1 MSMVKGSV
9 QWTLRM
15 EGIVTLLVACM
26 VYHAQNFEWG
36 QFALLIL
43 LPDLSM
49 LGYLKNPRLGAACY
63 NMAHT
68 YIAPGI
74 LIFAYA
80 SSSETI
86 LLQAALI
93 WIAHIGIDRAL
104 GFGLKYSDDFKHT
117 HLGKLGKN

>member
-1 MSMVKGSV
+1 MSMVRGSV

-15 EGIVTLLVACM
+15 EGIIVVLVACM
-26 VYHAQNFEWG
+26 VYHGQSFEWS
-36 QFALLIL
+36 QFALFIL

-49 LGYLKNPRLGAACY
+49 LSYLKNPRLGAVCY
-63 NMAHT
+63 NMGHT

-80 SSSETI
+80 SSSEI
-86 LLQAALI
+86 FLFQAALI

-104 GFGLKYSDDFKHT
+104 GFGLKYSNDFKHT
-117 HLGKLGKN
+117 HLGKVGKS